1 MADMLNT
8 ALSAI
13 NSYQRA
19 LATTGHNIANANT
32 EGFSRQTVNL
42 SSTLPQSIGV
52 GAIGSGVGVSSIT
65 RSYDQ
70 FVVEQMR
77 SSSSAYNQFQNYS
90 ELSSQIDKLLSDPAT
105 GVSGA
110 LNGFFGSLQQLSDDP
125 ASLPAR
131 QIVIAEA
138 NTLTSRLGAVDSQLG
153 QVDKE
158 INSRIKLSIE
168 EINGLTARISDLDAS
183 IRDFSARNGDGAP
196 NDLLDQRDQ
205 ALFELSSFLNIS
217 VTRQDGQSV
226 SVFAAGGQPLVLAG
240 RSFDLQAVGNEFDP
254 SRLEVGVRDASGNTV
269 LISDRI
275 NGGSLGGSLSFRDE
289 VLDPSLARLGQ
300 LSYGLASSFNAQH
313 QAGMDLNGLR
323 GGDFFSIAEPAVL
336 PSRSNTGNGVPAV
349 SVADLGALGTNNLRL
364 DYNGSGYQ
372 LFDAASGAA
381 VSMTGSGTGAD
392 PFVAEGLSIVVSG
405 SPSAGD
411 RYLIQPTAQ
420 MAASLSVDIVRPADI
435 AASAATRSSAATA
448 NNGDLAVTGSV
459 VTDASHAQLLA
470 TSTIEFVSPGSYQI
484 NGSGSFAYSPGDS
497 IEVNGTRVDLQG
509 QPVAG
514 DRLVIEAN
522 TGGSGDNRNSLEL
535 AGIQQNGLFSNGTG
549 SLSSAAS
556 SLLSDVAVAARSSS
570 INAGSQQSMLAQH
583 VARRESVSGVNLEE
597 EAANMLR
604 YQQAFQAAAQAVSTS
619 NSIFQTM
626 LNAFS

>member
-240 RSFDLQAVGNEFDP
+240 RARWSAANDQDHLF
-254 SRLEVGVRDASGNTV
+254 RR
-269 LISDRI
+269 
-275 NGGSLGGSLSFRDE
+275 SLG
-289 VLDPSLARLGQ
+289 
-300 LSYGLASSFNAQH
+300 
-313 QAGMDLNGLR
+313 
-323 GGDFFSIAEPAVL
+323 
-336 PSRSNTGNGVPAV
+336 
-349 SVADLGALGTNNLRL
+349 
-364 DYNGSGYQ
+364 
-372 LFDAASGAA
+372 
-381 VSMTGSGTGAD
+381 
-392 PFVAEGLSIVVSG
+392 
-405 SPSAGD
+405 
-411 RYLIQPTAQ
+411 
-420 MAASLSVDIVRPADI
+420 
-435 AASAATRSSAATA
+435 
-448 NNGDLAVTGSV
+448 
-459 VTDASHAQLLA
+459 
-470 TSTIEFVSPGSYQI
+470 
-484 NGSGSFAYSPGDS
+484 
-497 IEVNGTRVDLQG
+497 
-509 QPVAG
+509 
-514 DRLVIEAN
+514 
-522 TGGSGDNRNSLEL
+522 
-535 AGIQQNGLFSNGTG
+535 
-549 SLSSAAS
+549 
-556 SLLSDVAVAARSSS
+556 
-570 INAGSQQSMLAQH
+570 
-583 VARRESVSGVNLEE
+583 
-597 EAANMLR
+597 
-604 YQQAFQAAAQAVSTS
+604 
-619 NSIFQTM
+619 
-626 LNAFS
+626 